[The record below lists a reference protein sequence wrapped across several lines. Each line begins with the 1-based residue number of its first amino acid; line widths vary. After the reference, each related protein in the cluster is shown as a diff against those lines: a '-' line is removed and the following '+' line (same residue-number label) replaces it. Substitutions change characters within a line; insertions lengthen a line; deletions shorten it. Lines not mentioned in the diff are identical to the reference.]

1 MLRNDNWHVSQFACV
16 ADLENGKSGDICYI
30 ADALLTIFT
39 SGTSMAALEF
49 NPVSVYSPDELEKV
63 GNALIYLSEHTDK
76 PSKTKVL
83 KLLYLLDEFSVK
95 GRGFP
100 MFGLTYKVW
109 QLGPVCEEVFI
120 DLSNEPAL
128 LKDYVTVEYD
138 EKNLSTVRAK
148 RAFDD
153 GEFSDND
160 IKLME
165 HVAKTYKRSTA
176 KTLVAI
182 THRESSLWYRLAK
195 EKGLLELFDKGA
207 TNNSEFT
214 IDFKDL
220 VAGDALKTQ
229 VYEHYV
235 ETMETHRALRS

>member
-1 MLRNDNWHVSQFACV
+1 MPYLAID
-16 ADLENGKSGDICYI
+16 
-30 ADALLTIFT
+30 LLTANS
-39 SGTSMAALEF
+39 SGPTMSAFEF
-49 NPVSVYSPDELEKV
+49 KPVSVYSPDELEKV
-63 GNALIYLSEHTDK
+63 GNALIYLSEHTEK

-95 GRGFP
+95 LRGYP

-120 DLSNEPAL
+120 DLSNSPVL
-128 LKDYVTVEYD
+128 LKDYVKVEYD
-138 EKNLSTVRAK
+138 EKNLSTVVPARK
-148 RAFDD
+148 FDD

-160 IKLME
+160 MVLLEK
-165 HVAKTYKRSTA
+165 VAKDYRRSTA

-182 THRESSLWYRLAK
+182 THRESSLWYRVAK
-195 EKGLLELFDKGA
+195 EKGLIELFDKGA

-214 IDFKDL
+214 IDFKEL
-220 VAGDALKTQ
+220 VVGDALKIQ

>member
-1 MLRNDNWHVSQFACV
+1 
-16 ADLENGKSGDICYI
+16 
-30 ADALLTIFT
+30 
-39 SGTSMAALEF
+39 MASLEF
-49 NPVSVYSPDELEKV
+49 KPVSVYSSEELEKV
-63 GNALIYLSEHTDK
+63 GHALIYLSTHTDK

-95 GRGFP
+95 LRGFP

-120 DLSNEPAL
+120 DLSNSPSL
-128 LKDYVTVEYD
+128 LKDYVGVEYD
-138 EKNLSTVRAK
+138 EKGLSTVVPK

-153 GEFSDND
+153 GAFSAHDMQ
-160 IKLME
+160 LME
-165 HVAKTYKRSTA
+165 RVARTYRRSTA

-182 THRESSLWYRLAK
+182 THRESSLWFRVAK
-195 EKGLLELFDKGA
+195 EKGLLELFAKGA

-214 IDFKDL
+214 IDFRDL
-220 VAGDALKTQ
+220 VAGDALKSQ
-229 VYEHYV
+229 VYEHYL

>member
-1 MLRNDNWHVSQFACV
+1 
-16 ADLENGKSGDICYI
+16 
-30 ADALLTIFT
+30 
-39 SGTSMAALEF
+39 MAALEF
-49 NPVSVYSPDELEKV
+49 KPVSVYSPDELEKV
-63 GNALIYLSEHTDK
+63 GNALIYLSLHTEK

-95 GRGFP
+95 LRGFP

-120 DLSNEPAL
+120 DLSNQPLL
-128 LKDYVTVEYD
+128 LKDYVTVDYD
-138 EKNLSTVRAK
+138 GEGLSTVRPK
-148 RAFDD
+148 RAFNE

-160 IKLME
+160 MKLME
-165 HVAKTYKRSTA
+165 QVCATYRRSTA

-182 THRESSLWYRLAK
+182 THRESSLWYRVAK

-214 IDFKDL
+214 IDFRDL
-220 VAGDALKTQ
+220 VIGDALKTQ
-229 VYEHYV
+229 VFDHYV
-235 ETMETHRALRS
+235 ETMETHRALKS

>member
-1 MLRNDNWHVSQFACV
+1 MGAIDF
-16 ADLENGKSGDICYI
+16 K
-30 ADALLTIFT
+30 
-39 SGTSMAALEF
+39 
-49 NPVSVYSPDELEKV
+49 PVSVYSPDELEKV
-63 GNALIYLSEHTDK
+63 GHALIYLSKHTDK

-95 GRGFP
+95 LRGFP

-120 DLSNEPAL
+120 DLSNQPAL

-138 EKNLSTVRAK
+138 AKNLSTVKPK

-160 IKLME
+160 MKLME
-165 HVAKTYKRSTA
+165 QVAKTYRRSSA

-182 THRESSLWYRLAK
+182 THRESSLWYRVAK
-195 EKGLLELFDKGA
+195 AKGLLDLFEKGA
-207 TNNSEFT
+207 TNASEFT
-214 IDFKDL
+214 IDFREL
-220 VAGDALKTQ
+220 VTGDPLKTQ
-229 VYEHYV
+229 VFEHYL
-235 ETMETHRALRS
+235 ETMAAHRALRS

>member
-1 MLRNDNWHVSQFACV
+1 
-16 ADLENGKSGDICYI
+16 
-30 ADALLTIFT
+30 
-39 SGTSMAALEF
+39 MASLEF
-49 NPVSVYSPDELEKV
+49 KPVSVYSHEELEKV
-63 GNALIYLSEHTDK
+63 GHALIYLSTHTDK

-95 GRGFP
+95 LRGFP

-120 DLSNEPAL
+120 DLSNSPSL
-128 LKDYVTVEYD
+128 LKDYVGVEYD
-138 EKNLSTVRAK
+138 EKGLSTVVPK

-153 GEFSDND
+153 GAFSAHDMQ
-160 IKLME
+160 LME
-165 HVAKTYKRSTA
+165 RVARTYRRSTA

-182 THRESSLWYRLAK
+182 THRESSLWFRVAK
-195 EKGLLELFDKGA
+195 EKGLLELFANGA

-214 IDFKDL
+214 IDFRDL
-220 VAGDALKTQ
+220 VAGDALKSQ
-229 VYEHYV
+229 VYEHYL

>member
-1 MLRNDNWHVSQFACV
+1 M
-16 ADLENGKSGDICYI
+16 GP
-30 ADALLTIFT
+30 
-39 SGTSMAALEF
+39 LEF

-63 GNALIYLSEHTDK
+63 GHALIYLSKHTDK

-95 GRGFP
+95 LRGFP

-120 DLSNEPAL
+120 DLSNQPSL

-138 EKNLSTVRAK
+138 EKNLSTVVAK

-160 IKLME
+160 MKLME
-165 HVAKTYKRSTA
+165 QVAKTYRRSTA
-176 KTLVAI
+176 KALVAI
-182 THRESSLWYRLAK
+182 THRESSLWYRVAK
-195 EKGLLELFDKGA
+195 EKGLLELFEKSA
-207 TNNSEFT
+207 TNASEFT
-214 IDFKDL
+214 IDFKHL
-220 VAGDALKTQ
+220 IAGDPMKTQ
-229 VYEHYV
+229 VFEHYL

>member
-1 MLRNDNWHVSQFACV
+1 
-16 ADLENGKSGDICYI
+16 
-30 ADALLTIFT
+30 
-39 SGTSMAALEF
+39 MAALEF
-49 NPVSVYSPDELEKV
+49 KPVSVYSPDELEKV
-63 GNALIYLSEHTDK
+63 GNALIYLSQHTEK

-95 GRGFP
+95 LRGFP

-120 DLSNEPAL
+120 DLSNQPLL

-138 EKNLSTVRAK
+138 GKGLSTVRPK
-148 RAFDD
+148 RAFNH

-160 IKLME
+160 MKLMDQ
-165 HVAKTYKRSTA
+165 VCATYRRSTA

-182 THRESSLWYRLAK
+182 THRESSLWYRVAK

-220 VAGDALKTQ
+220 VIGDALKTQ
-229 VYEHYV
+229 VFEHYV
-235 ETMETHRALRS
+235 ETMETHRALKS

>member
-1 MLRNDNWHVSQFACV
+1 MVNLDF
-16 ADLENGKSGDICYI
+16 K
-30 ADALLTIFT
+30 
-39 SGTSMAALEF
+39 
-49 NPVSVYSPDELEKV
+49 PVSVYSPDELEKV
-63 GNALIYLSEHTDK
+63 GNALIYLSRETDK

-95 GRGFP
+95 LRGFP

-120 DLSNEPAL
+120 DLSNQPAL

-138 EKNLSTVRAK
+138 EKSLSTVVAK

-153 GEFSDND
+153 GEFTEND
-160 IKLME
+160 MKLLA
-165 HVAKTYKRSTA
+165 HVAKTYRRSTA
-176 KTLVAI
+176 KALVAI
-182 THRESSLWYRLAK
+182 THRESSLWYRMAK
-195 EKGLLELFDKGA
+195 EKGLLELFAKGA

-214 IDFKDL
+214 IDFKQL
-220 VAGDALKTQ
+220 VAGDAMKSQ
-229 VYEHYV
+229 VFEHYV

>member
-1 MLRNDNWHVSQFACV
+1 MVNLDF
-16 ADLENGKSGDICYI
+16 K
-30 ADALLTIFT
+30 
-39 SGTSMAALEF
+39 
-49 NPVSVYSPDELEKV
+49 PVSVYSPDELEKV
-63 GNALIYLSEHTDK
+63 GNALIYLSRETDK

-95 GRGFP
+95 LRGFP

-120 DLSNEPAL
+120 DLSNQPAL

-138 EKNLSTVRAK
+138 EKSLSTVVAK

-153 GEFSDND
+153 GEFTEND
-160 IKLME
+160 MKLLA
-165 HVAKTYKRSTA
+165 HVAKTYRRSTA
-176 KTLVAI
+176 KALVAI
-182 THRESSLWYRLAK
+182 THRESSLWYRMAK
-195 EKGLLELFDKGA
+195 EKGLLELFAKGA

-214 IDFKDL
+214 IDFKQL
-220 VAGDALKTQ
+220 VAGDTMKSQ
-229 VYEHYV
+229 VFEHYV